1 MIYGSKTDKNP
12 SNFDTMILVVTL
24 ISYLSASFFVCFFLD
39 LGEGGVISSHCQPR
53 LTIRS

>member
-12 SNFDTMILVVTL
+12 SNFDTMILAVTL
-24 ISYLSASFFVCFFLD
+24 ISYLSASFFVWFFLD